1 MEFLIDGKKVRLNP
15 YNMRYSPLIGE
26 GTKARVY
33 LIGEKAYKLYKPF
46 CDTELMTKKKIDYLK
61 EIPTKRVILPESPIL
76 DKKRRLKGYISK
88 YVVDFGIEK
97 FMLKDIDITLK
108 ELEKLYDDFLTLG
121 DYKVLVNDASYANSV
136 FNDGIYIIDC
146 GRFEINDSISRFN
159 NIQMFNDY
167 IMGSLF
173 TTYCRINGI
182 NFSRLKQKY
191 SDMYSQI
198 DLVSYLED
206 DVGEAKNLDEYL
218 RRKSR

>member
-15 YNMRYSPLIGE
+15 YNMKYSPLIGE

-46 CDTELMTKKKIDYLK
+46 CDTELMTKEKIDYLK
-61 EIPTKRVILPESPIL
+61 KIPTKRVILPKSPIL

-88 YVVDFGIEK
+88 YIVDFGIEQ
-97 FMLKDIDITLK
+97 FMLKDIDITLR
-108 ELEKLYDDFLTLG
+108 ELEKLQADFLTLG
-121 DYKVLVNDASYANSV
+121 DYKVLVNDANYTNSV

-146 GRFEINDSISRFN
+146 GRFEINDKISRFH

-167 IMGSLF
+167 LIGSLF

-182 NFSRLKQKY
+182 NFSKSKDEYNNMRLQ
-191 SDMYSQI
+191 M
-198 DLVSYLED
+198 DLVEHLEND
-206 DVGEAKNLDEYL
+206 IGNSRNLDEYL
-218 RRKSR
+218 RKKSR